1 MFVEE
6 YQVILDFLKSATNER
21 AALIPFYLL
30 GKITEQLFGRLK
42 ATLLGWNSSYIG
54 FGSRLRGTKAIEVGS
69 GAYINRYAWIDAV
82 HSFGNQTFMPKI
94 TIGRNFSSADRL
106 HISAV
111 NFISIG
117 DNCLFGSGVYISDH
131 NHGAYKGELQS
142 PPYEPPIKRRLA
154 SYGAINIG
162 SNVWLGDNVIVVGS
176 ISIGAGS
183 VVGANSVITKNVP
196 PNVMVAGTP
205 FRILKTFNE
214 KSLCWE

>member
-1 MFVEE
+1 MF
-6 YQVILDFLKSATNER
+6 LDFLKLATKER
-21 AALIPFYLL
+21 ATLIPFYLL

-42 ATLLGWNSSYIG
+42 ATLLGWDSSYIG
-54 FGSRLRGTKAIEVGS
+54 FGSRLRGTRAIEVGS
-69 GAYINRYAWIDAV
+69 GAYINRDAWIDAI
-82 HSFGNQTFMPKI
+82 HSFGNQTFMPRI

-111 NFISIG
+111 NSISIG

-154 SYGAINIG
+154 LNGVINIG

-176 ISIGAGS
+176 INIGAGS

-196 PNVMVAGTP
+196 PNVMVAGAP